1 MLWAD
6 ETFEFRGD
14 LDVWSLPFNVRTDG
28 RFGAREGGANSA
40 ADTGASG
47 SGRHNDSSGT
57 RLGRIWPLGDD
68 AATSTGDGS
77 TFFASSAAAATRCD
91 SRSNTPGGRL
101 VSDDCASGLNVVA
114 SLGRRRTSTVNEGTA
129 RLNDVLATA
138 HRGADS
144 SRRRRPCEAKR
155 NKAIG
160 THCGGDKRAVA
171 AAPVLVLFTALAH
184 WVGGR
189 RL

>member
-6 ETFEFRGD
+6 EIFEFRGD

-40 ADTGASG
+40 ANTGASG

-57 RLGRIWPLGDD
+57 RLGRIRPLGDD

-91 SRSNTPGGRL
+91 SRSNPACGDL
-101 VSDDCASGLNVVA
+101 VSDDCASGLNVA
-114 SLGRRRTSTVNEGTA
+114 SLGRRRTSTVN
-129 RLNDVLATA
+129 
-138 HRGADS
+138 
-144 SRRRRPCEAKR
+144 
-155 NKAIG
+155 
-160 THCGGDKRAVA
+160 
-171 AAPVLVLFTALAH
+171 
-184 WVGGR
+184 
-189 RL
+189 